1 MVQVYQKS
9 ISKKIIRGLG
19 ETNNVGKFHTSS
31 LSHLIESVLSGVLD
45 AGLKGEAILHLP
57 TVIGRNLA
65 DRLKLHH
72 EIESDKIYLCKLNAG
87 EQTKVSFVPIG
98 EIDPDHPLRKEL
110 FAIVI
115 SRPVCALVCAHLDSR
130 NDNPDL
136 WSSLASFL
144 PNDIGAAAEFAKT
157 ILEKTL
163 PESTG
168 IKWLV
173 KISNILEENE
183 AHFIESQIWGRFLI
197 EFTNSIDRYHRT
209 NENELNWVRL
219 LTRVQE
225 AVGWELDTEG
235 LFSETAWVFKDCI
248 GYEYLELE
256 FVLRHAGGW
265 KRNGVMKRN
274 ETNHGGD
281 LLTLILKRD
290 RLNDLLANKTPVLIN
305 SPEDAEN
312 YLANPRLFSLM
323 MLKSGILVPLMFSD
337 EPNGLLKIFSSN
349 ENHFTEGD
357 RERLSEMGRI
367 LARSVHNVKT
377 HSDLRRMATV
387 DALSN
392 VYNRRFFSDHINREF
407 DRAIRYNSNLSL
419 IMIDIDHFKHY
430 NDTNGHLAGDKV
442 ITEVA
447 KTLTESVR
455 GADVVARYGGE
466 EFVVIL
472 PETGIDNGE
481 IVAEKVRSA
490 VENKKFKGETKQP
503 GENLTISLGLA
514 SISESVTTSNEL
526 INRADLALY
535 KAKKSGR
542 NRCVTFVN

>member
-1 MVQVYQKS
+1 
-9 ISKKIIRGLG
+9 
-19 ETNNVGKFHTSS
+19 
-31 LSHLIESVLSGVLD
+31 
-45 AGLKGEAILHLP
+45 
-57 TVIGRNLA
+57 
-65 DRLKLHH
+65 
-72 EIESDKIYLCKLNAG
+72 
-87 EQTKVSFVPIG
+87 
-98 EIDPDHPLRKEL
+98 
-110 FAIVI
+110 
-115 SRPVCALVCAHLDSR
+115 
-130 NDNPDL
+130 
-136 WSSLASFL
+136 
-144 PNDIGAAAEFAKT
+144 
-157 ILEKTL
+157 
-163 PESTG
+163 
-168 IKWLV
+168 
-173 KISNILEENE
+173 
-183 AHFIESQIWGRFLI
+183 
-197 EFTNSIDRYHRT
+197 
-209 NENELNWVRL
+209 
-219 LTRVQE
+219 
-225 AVGWELDTEG
+225 
-235 LFSETAWVFKDCI
+235 
-248 GYEYLELE
+248 
-256 FVLRHAGGW
+256 
-265 KRNGVMKRN
+265 
-274 ETNHGGD
+274 
-281 LLTLILKRD
+281 
-290 RLNDLLANKTPVLIN
+290 
-305 SPEDAEN
+305 
-312 YLANPRLFSLM
+312 M

-377 HSDLRRMATV
+377 HSELRRMATV